1 MNTNLKLRGFVLS
14 ALEAAER
21 LTRFALSLT
30 LFFFYGRFV
39 FVPCFFACLYQIDP
53 LGASMF
59 AMIFGATVL
68 TNGGKAVVIDLI
80 IQQSSAPFNYIGWG
94 TGAGTAAATD
104 TTLFTASADEARTAG
119 AETQTT
125 TTVTDDTYTVIGTIT
140 CASSGKTITNSGLFN
155 DSTAGTLCAH
165 GDFTGIT
172 LLVGDS
178 ISHTW
183 AMKQA

>member
-1 MNTNLKLRGFVLS
+1 MNTNLKLREYVLS
-14 ALEAAER
+14 SVEALELA
-21 LTRFALSLT
+21 TRFLLSLV
-30 LFFFYGRFV
+30 LFVFYGRFV
-39 FVPCFFACLYQIDP
+39 FVPCFVAWLYVIDP
-53 LGASMF
+53 TLAF
-59 AMIFGATVL
+59 TAVVFGATVL

-94 TGAGTAAATD
+94 TGAGTAAAAD
-104 TTLFTASADEARTAG
+104 TMLFTASADEARTAG

-155 DSTAGTLCAH
+155 DPTAGTLCTH
-165 GDFTGIT
+165 GDYTGIA

-183 AMKQA
+183 NMKQA